1 MADALPYPN
10 QNPTSKPTPDS
21 ASMAY
26 PSEACGLGAGTG
38 MADAL
43 PYPNHNPTSKPT
55 PDSAS
60 MAYARAALAA
70 RCAELLAAP
79 GAASLAAD
87 LQMLA
92 VTEGE
97 GGGAAAESG
106 GDAAGVM
113 VGGYYAALAAHYAQV
128 GHADRA
134 GQ

>member
-1 MADALPYPN
+1 MADTLPYPN
-10 QNPTSKPTPDS
+10 QNPTSKS
-21 ASMAY
+21 
-26 PSEACGLGAGTG
+26 
-38 MADAL
+38 
-43 PYPNHNPTSKPT
+43 T

-60 MAYARAALAA
+60 MAYARAVLAA

-87 LQMLA
+87 LELLA

-97 GGGAAAESG
+97 GDGTAVESG
-106 GDAAGVM
+106 GDVAGVM

-134 GQ
+134 GQFHLPASYSRGSCCC